1 MSYDEDDTMVMDDP
15 DLDEEEKP
23 LDLEEPLEVPE
34 DEEEEFD
41 PDSRYH

>member
-1 MSYDEDDTMVMDDP
+1 MSYDEDDALVMSDP

-23 LDLEEPLEVPE
+23 LDLEEPLEIPE
-34 DEEEEFD
+34 DEEYD